1 MVSNNIGYDF
11 SKTEEDTH
19 DHIGSSSTTNSGA
32 ATPRPDPSDKRLP
45 GIMHGYFGQV
55 GDTSTSNL
63 TTPDNC
69 AALATP
75 TLDATFGTNSPKHYG
90 QCMAHAVSLPTAP
103 NSPKGD
109 RNDGE
114 EHTLPLLPH
123 ERLSGDDLK
132 ATAANPKLPLFPTPP
147 LSSSSSFIQK
157 EKEMEI
163 GVMTAS
169 TLHSM
174 NGSVTDRPPLGRQ
187 QSVTDVIPLR
197 TRRQTAG
204 LKSLSS
210 IVTVSS
216 VHAAHLSN
224 PASAQ
229 SSTAANTPRSDS
241 PQISAFSSLTS
252 SYNELARLTDSVAA
266 PPRQKNTPPHTPRTL
281 SNNVTDT
288 IHKPPASISNQT
300 LFPPEDP
307 LSTSTQRHTIKA
319 NSSNTQQVSNTT
331 PEVGPP
337 KGKLSVKI
345 AQARGLRPSYDPYV
359 VCVFEWNEYI
369 SKGPKHEE
377 TEVENNNHK
386 SREDGFGGVPIK
398 RSGSDMGKSM
408 AIPMKSRQ
416 SSTTSLSDQKNFK
429 NGRQVTDPKWEHEAT
444 L

>member
-1 MVSNNIGYDF
+1 MVSNNTGYDS
-11 SKTEEDTH
+11 SKSEEDTH
-19 DHIGSSSTTNSGA
+19 DHIGVSSTTPSGA

-63 TTPDNC
+63 IMPDNC

-75 TLDATFGTNSPKHYG
+75 TLHATSGTYSPKHYW
-90 QCMAHAVSLPTAP
+90 QCMAPGVALPTAP

-109 RNDGE
+109 GNDE

-132 ATAANPKLPLFPTPP
+132 TINAHSKVPLFPTPP

-157 EKEMEI
+157 EKELEI
-163 GVMTAS
+163 GVTTANTPRS
-169 TLHSM
+169 T
-174 NGSVTDRPPLGRQ
+174 NGFVTDRPPLGRQ
-187 QSVTDVIPLR
+187 QSITDVIPLR
-197 TRRQTAG
+197 TRRHTAG

-210 IVTVSS
+210 IVTASS
-216 VHAAHLSN
+216 VYAAHISN
-224 PASAQ
+224 PVSAQ
-229 SSTAANTPRSDS
+229 SSTAPNTPRSAS

-252 SYNELARLTDSVAA
+252 SYNELAKLTDSVAA

-281 SNNVTDT
+281 SNNVNDT
-288 IHKPPASISNQT
+288 IHKPPASTSTST
-300 LFPPEDP
+300 LSPPEDP
-307 LSTSTQRHTIKA
+307 ISTSSQHHTIKA
-319 NSSNTQQVSNTT
+319 NGSNTQQISNTT

-369 SKGPKHEE
+369 SKGPKYEE
-377 TEVENNNHK
+377 TEVENKNHK
-386 SREDGFGGVPIK
+386 SRDDGFGGVPFK